1 MENTLLNQV
10 VDIAKQAG
18 DAIMDIYRSDDFD
31 VETKSDE
38 GYESPLTK
46 ADTNAHDVIEQGL
59 NKISDYPVVSEEG
72 EHIINGAEKFW
83 LVDPL
88 DGTKEF
94 IKKNDEFTVNIALI
108 DGSSPVLGVVL
119 APAKNL
125 LYFAD
130 KETGAYKVDKN
141 GLKTKI
147 NSEFIGEKPMV
158 IASRSHR
165 DERIGKLLD
174 AINEHDEMSMGSSL
188 KLCLIAEG
196 KAQIYPR
203 LAPTYLWD
211 TAASHAVINIA
222 GGRVRQLN
230 GEELK
235 YEPEKEMKNPF
246 FVATTAN
253 DKIFESNKQI
263 LSQIN

>member
-1 MENTLLNQV
+1 MEDKNLLKQV
-10 VDIAKQAG
+10 VDIAKNASE
-18 DAIMDIYRSDDFD
+18 AIMDIYRSDDFEI
-31 VETKSDE
+31 ETKTDE
-38 GYESPLTK
+38 DYTSPLTK
-46 ADTNAHDVIEQGL
+46 ADKAAHDIIQKGL
-59 NKISDYPVVSEEG
+59 ERMSDYPIVSEEG
-72 EHIINGAEKFW
+72 EHKTNGAEKFW

-94 IKKNDEFTVNIALI
+94 IKKNGEFTVNIALVENGI
-108 DGSSPVLGVVL
+108 PVLGVVL
-119 APAKNL
+119 APAKGL

-130 KETGAYKVDKN
+130 KDSGAYKVDEN
-141 GLKTKI
+141 GNKVKI
-147 NSEFIGEKPMV
+147 KSQFNEDKPVV

-165 DERIGKLLD
+165 DERIDKLLE
-174 AINEHDEMSMGSSL
+174 AVGEHEEMSMGSSL

-230 GEELK
+230 GDELK
-235 YEPEKEMKNPF
+235 YEPETEMKNPF

-253 DKIFESNKQI
+253 DTIFESNRDI
-263 LSQIN
+263 LKDI